1 MLLMDEQIGLNHLSI
16 IRWELLI
23 GYFVGDA
30 EVEIDWLNETLHINE
45 KEQEKA
51 KFHLRRTINGSNKYS
66 ILRED

>member
-1 MLLMDEQIGLNHLSI
+1 MLQMDEQIGLNHLSG

-23 GYFVGDA
+23 GYFGGDA

-51 KFHLRRTINGSNKYS
+51 KYAK
-66 ILRED
+66 